1 MHPHPAQTGLPAQ
14 QGITDD
20 TTTPG
25 RKTMKHILIATTAAV
40 LLAGT
45 AASAQQVLRL
55 GHNIS
60 TSSPYHLAAEHF
72 AGLVAERT
80 EGRLSVQ
87 VFPAGALGN
96 ERDMIEGAQIG
107 SIDMVVTSSAAT
119 GPFVPEMRVLD
130 IPFLF
135 RDLAHA
141 RAVLDGEIG
150 EDLLGAMTERSL
162 IGLAWGDIGFRH
174 MTGPRALDTVAAL
187 QGVKLRSQGNPIHLA
202 AYRALG
208 FEPSVVGFNELYA
221 ALQTGVVEANEQPLS
236 IHVASRFYEVQSH
249 LTLTGHLMATALFVV
264 SQDTWDGLSAADQEI
279 VRQAAR
285 DSIPVMREATDAQ
298 DEAALGTLRERGMTI
313 VETFD
318 RDGFVEALAPAFAE
332 FGTELGEEN
341 IRRIAD
347 FQ

>member
-1 MHPHPAQTGLPAQ
+1 
-14 QGITDD
+14 
-20 TTTPG
+20 
-25 RKTMKHILIATTAAV
+25 MKHFLIATTAAIV
-40 LLAGT
+40 LAGT
-45 AASAQQVLRL
+45 TAQAQQVLRL

-60 TSSPYHLAAEHF
+60 VSSPYHLAAEAF
-72 AGLVAERT
+72 AAMVAERS
-80 EGRLSVQ
+80 EGRLSVE

-107 SIDMVVTSSAAT
+107 SIDMVVTSSAAA
-119 GPFVPEMRVLD
+119 GPFVPEMRILD

-141 RAVLDGEIG
+141 RAVLDSEIG
-150 EDLLGAMTERSL
+150 DGLLDAMSERGL
-162 IGLAWGDIGFRH
+162 IGLAFGDIGFRH

-187 QGVKLRSQGNPIHLA
+187 QGVKLRSQNNPIHLS

-249 LTLTGHLMATALFVV
+249 LTLTGHLMASALFVV
-264 SQDTWDGLSAADQEI
+264 SKDSWDGLSAQDQEI
-279 VRQAAR
+279 VQQAAR
-285 DSIPVMREATDAQ
+285 EAIPVMRAATDEQ
-298 DEAALGTLRERGMTI
+298 DAAALGTLRERGMTI

-318 RDGFVEALAPAFAE
+318 HTGFMEALAPAFAE
-332 FGTELGEEN
+332 FGAELGEDN
-341 IRRIAD
+341 IRRITD

>member
-1 MHPHPAQTGLPAQ
+1 
-14 QGITDD
+14 
-20 TTTPG
+20 
-25 RKTMKHILIATTAAV
+25 MKHILIATTVA
-40 LLAGT
+40 LALTGG

-72 AGLVAERT
+72 AGLVADRT
-80 EGRLSVQ
+80 GGRITVQ

-107 SIDMVVTSSAAT
+107 AIDMVVTSSAAT

-141 RAVLDGEIG
+141 RGVLDGEIG
-150 EDLLGAMTERSL
+150 EELLAAMAPRNL
-162 IGLAWGDIGFRH
+162 IGLAFGDIGFRH
-174 MTGPRALDTVAAL
+174 MSGPRPLDTVAAL
-187 QGVKLRSQGNPIHLA
+187 RGVKLRSQGNPIHLA

-264 SQDTWDGLSAADQEI
+264 AKDSWDGLSAADQEVI
-279 VRQAAR
+279 RQAAR
-285 DSIPVMREATDAQ
+285 ESIPVMREATDAQ
-298 DEAALGTLRERGMTI
+298 DAAALDTLRERGMTI

-318 RDGFVEALAPAFAE
+318 RAGFIAALAPAYAE
-332 FGTELGEEN
+332 FGAELGAEN
-341 IRRIAD
+341 IARIAD
-347 FQ
+347 FR

>member
-1 MHPHPAQTGLPAQ
+1 
-14 QGITDD
+14 
-20 TTTPG
+20 
-25 RKTMKHILIATTAAV
+25 MKHILIATTAA
-40 LLAGT
+40 LMLAGG

-80 EGRLSVQ
+80 GGRLSVQ

-107 SIDMVVTSSAAT
+107 TIDMVVTSSAAT
-119 GPFVPEMRVLD
+119 GPFVPAMRVLD

-141 RAVLDGEIG
+141 RAVLDSEIG
-150 EDLLGAMTERSL
+150 EGLLGAMSDSSL
-162 IGLAWGDIGFRH
+162 VGLAFGDIGFRH
-174 MTGPRALDTVAAL
+174 MTGPRPLDTVAAL
-187 QGVKLRSQGNPIHLA
+187 QGVKLRSQNNPIHLA
-202 AYRALG
+202 AYTALG
-208 FEPSVVGFNELYA
+208 FAPSVVGFNELYA

-249 LTLTGHLMATALFVV
+249 LTLTGHLMASALFVM
-264 SQDTWDGLSAADQEI
+264 SQDSWNGLSAEDQAI

-285 DSIPVMREATDAQ
+285 DSIPVMRAATDEQ
-298 DEAALGTLRERGMTI
+298 DAAALGTLRERGMTI

-318 RDGFVEALAPAFAE
+318 RDGFITALAPAFAS
-332 FGTELGEEN
+332 FGAELGEEN
-341 IRRIAD
+341 IRRIAE